1 MLPPVLARAATS
13 LRLRALDLGDRAL
26 GRADRLV
33 PPRRLRGFTGDSDFL
48 ATGEELL
55 GLLREHGGLRADSRV
70 LDVGCGIGRLART
83 LAGVLDPA
91 AGGAYVGFDPVAE
104 AIAWCAGRYPGHFRF
119 VHADLRNDLYNADGA
134 VAATDYRFPVGNGW
148 ATLVVATSVFTH
160 LDGAETEHYLGEV
173 HRALAPGGVALLT
186 FFLLD
191 DGSRAAI
198 EAGRVRQVFGG
209 ADAVAQDRAAI
220 LDALAAPAT
229 VHDGTWR
236 GGDGLSYQDLV
247 VLRAPG

>member
-1 MLPPVLARAATS
+1 MLARAATS
-13 LRLRALDLGDRAL
+13 LRLRALDLGDRAR

-55 GLLREHGGLRADSRV
+55 ALMREHGGLEPSSRV
-70 LDVGCGIGRLART
+70 LDVGCGIGRVARM
-83 LAGVLDPA
+83 LAGVLDPVR
-91 AGGAYVGFDPVAE
+91 GGAYVGFDPVAE
-104 AIAWCAGRYPGHFRF
+104 AIAWCGERYPAHLRF
-119 VHADLRNDLYNADGA
+119 VHADLRNAMYNPDGA
-134 VAATDYRFPVGNGW
+134 VEPTAYRFPVDDGW

-160 LDGAETEHYLGEV
+160 LDAAETAHYLAEV
-173 HRALAPGGVALLT
+173 RRAIAPGAIALLT

-198 EAGRVRQVFGG
+198 AAGRVGQAFGG
-209 ADAVAQDRAAI
+209 ADAVAHERTAV
-220 LDALAAPAT
+220 LDAVGEAT
-229 VHDGTWR
+229 VLEGRWR
-236 GGDGLSYQDLV
+236 GGAGLSYQDLV